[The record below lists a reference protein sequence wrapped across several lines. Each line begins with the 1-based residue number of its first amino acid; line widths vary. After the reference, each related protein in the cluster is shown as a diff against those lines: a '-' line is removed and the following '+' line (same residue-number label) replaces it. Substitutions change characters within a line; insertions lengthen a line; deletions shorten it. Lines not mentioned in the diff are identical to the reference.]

1 MFAAHQ
7 KAYDSLEQQTK
18 DDIKL
23 QRTQEQVKE
32 QERQKVID
40 KCLKNKNRIRIKT
53 DSFRKK
59 LGQGAGMLNQM
70 VILNKAGDKIQQ
82 LIKADEITQKK
93 LKN

>member
-1 MFAAHQ
+1 
-7 KAYDSLEQQTK
+7 
-18 DDIKL
+18 
-23 QRTQEQVKE
+23 VKE

-70 VILNKAGDKIQQ
+70 VILNKAGDKIQ
-82 LIKADEITQKK
+82 
-93 LKN
+93 